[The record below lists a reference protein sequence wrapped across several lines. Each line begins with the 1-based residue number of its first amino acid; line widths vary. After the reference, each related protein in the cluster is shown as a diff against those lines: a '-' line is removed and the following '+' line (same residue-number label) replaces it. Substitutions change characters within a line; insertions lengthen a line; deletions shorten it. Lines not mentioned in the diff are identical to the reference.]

1 MRDLSRSLSL
11 KFADVFYVHIYVIY
25 LTISNVF
32 KLDPNRL
39 TVPKGTP
46 TFAPTVAVVYHFKIQ

>member
-1 MRDLSRSLSL
+1 MSFMSI
-11 KFADVFYVHIYVIY
+11 IYVIY